1 MHNGYHHNTRNTRG
15 DIRHMRR
22 RVIDFFKRYYSTL
35 NMDPRVIRPRR
46 PLAEEGEQQA
56 EPTRW
61 KVNLLLLVITL
72 VTTTL
77 AGSSGGNTL
86 KEIVLT
92 GLPFSLTI
100 MAILLSHE
108 MGHYLAAR
116 RFNINATLPYFIPF
130 PSLIGTMGAVIKIKS
145 PIRRRRA
152 LLYIGAMGP
161 IVGFILSLAAAI
173 AGLYMSQVRPLPE
186 MQPGAFVPIFGDSLL
201 FAFLV
206 KMIHGTIPQGHD
218 VFLSSYAWAGWI
230 GFLVTSLNLMPMG
243 QLDGSHILY
252 ALIGRKQ
259 LYFGWTAF
267 AALIVLSFVWPGWI
281 VWVILVLLFLMIG
294 HPPVE
299 DPTPLGV
306 GEKIIGWSCVVIFI
320 LTFIPVPVTLP

>member
-1 MHNGYHHNTRNTRG
+1 MKG
-15 DIRHMRR
+15 DPALMRR
-22 RVIDFFKRYYSTL
+22 KLTAFFKRYFSTL
-35 NMDPRVIRPRR
+35 NMDPRFIRPRS
-46 PLAEEGEQQA
+46 PVFEEEETH

-61 KVNLLLLVITL
+61 KVNLLLLIITL
-72 VTTTL
+72 ITTTL
-77 AGSSGGNTL
+77 AGTTGGDSL
-86 KEIVLT
+86 VEIIIS

-116 RFNINATLPYFIPF
+116 RFRIKATLPYFIPF
-130 PSLIGTMGAVIKIKS
+130 PSIIGTMGAVIKIKS
-145 PIRRRRA
+145 PIRSRRA

-161 IVGFILSLAAAI
+161 LVGFALSIAAVI
-173 AGLYMSQVRPLPE
+173 IGLHLSEIRPLPE
-186 MQPGAFVPIFGDSLL
+186 MEPGAFVPIFGDSLL

-206 KMIHGTIPQGHD
+206 KIILGTIPQGQD

-252 ALIGRKQ
+252 ALIGRNQ
-259 LYFGWTAF
+259 LYFGWAAF
-267 AALIVLSFVWPGWI
+267 AALIILALVWPGWI
-281 VWVILVLLFLMIG
+281 VWIVLVLLFLMIG
-294 HPPVE
+294 HPPVN
-299 DPTPLGV
+299 DPTPLTM
-306 GEKIIGWSCVVIFI
+306 GERIMGWSCVIIFI